1 MDIQLQICKL
11 PAFPAFTVPMVGS
24 PVRAGY
30 PSPADDFLEDFI
42 DLNKE
47 LVKNKATTFYAR
59 VVGNSMETDFSEG
72 DVLVVDR
79 SLPLQNRKIAVCFV
93 DGSFTVKKVRLEK
106 EVLYLEALNTT
117 FEPIRITED
126 NQFLIWGI
134 VTYVVKRVW

>member
-1 MDIQLQICKL
+1 MNLQLQICKL
-11 PAFPAFTVPMVGS
+11 SEFSAFKVPMVGT

-93 DGSFTVKKVRLEK
+93 DGSFTVKKVRLEDNS
-106 EVLYLEALNTT
+106 LYLEALNTA
-117 FEPIRITED
+117 FQPIKITED
-126 NQFLIWGI
+126 NQFMIWGI
-134 VTYVVKRVW
+134 VTYIVKRVW

>member
-1 MDIQLQICKL
+1 MSLLLQICKL
-11 PAFPAFTVPMVGS
+11 TEFSAFKVPMVGT

-59 VVGNSMETDFSEG
+59 VVGSSMETDFSEG

-93 DGSFTVKKVRLEK
+93 DGAFTVKKVRLEGNS
-106 EVLYLEALNTT
+106 LYLEALNTD
-117 FEPIRITED
+117 FKPIKITED
-126 NQFLIWGI
+126 NQFMIWGI
-134 VTYVVKRVW
+134 VTYIVKRVW

>member
-1 MDIQLQICKL
+1 MDMRLQIFNL
-11 PAFPAFTVPMVGS
+11 PETTDYQIPMMGT
-24 PVRAGY
+24 PVRAGF

-47 LVKNKATTFYAR
+47 LVKNKAATFYAR

-93 DGSFTVKKVRLEK
+93 DGCFTVKKVRLEGDS
-106 EVLYLEALNTT
+106 LYLEALNTA
-117 FEPIRITED
+117 FKPIRVTED